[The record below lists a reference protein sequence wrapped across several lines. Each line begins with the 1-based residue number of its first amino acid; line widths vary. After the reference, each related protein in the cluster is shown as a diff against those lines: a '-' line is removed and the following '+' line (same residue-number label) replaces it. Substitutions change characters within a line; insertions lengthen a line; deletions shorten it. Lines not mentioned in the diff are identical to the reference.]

1 MRNNRYR
8 GWASVF
14 LCLIL
19 VSGCVETALVG
30 LGATGALAGYKWIEG
45 TLIREYP
52 RSLPEMDQAVQN
64 TCRNFRIK
72 ISERRVTPTK
82 ATIVGVDA
90 NGEDVNINLEAKPN
104 NITVVGV
111 RMGGFM
117 GNREASE
124 LFHNQLAKE
133 LGL

>member
-1 MRNNRYR
+1 MRNKKYR
-8 GWASVF
+8 GWAGIL
-14 LCLIL
+14 LCLVL
-19 VSGCVETALVG
+19 FSGCVETALIGV
-30 LGATGALAGYKWIEG
+30 GATGALAGYKWMEG

-64 TCRNFRIK
+64 TCKHFRIK

-82 ATIVGVDA
+82 ATIAGVDA
-90 NGEDVNINLEAKPN
+90 NGEDVKINMDAQPN
-104 NITVVGV
+104 NITAVGV

-117 GNREASE
+117 GNREASQI
-124 LFHNQLAKE
+124 FHNQLAKE